1 MNHHIRYLRDTQ
13 LETSL
18 MYQLAPFIDAY
29 RPHSPIPTKAELNEA
44 LLDKS
49 PLSMVELCSDVGIT
63 YER

>member
-1 MNHHIRYLRDTQ
+1 
-13 LETSL
+13 

-29 RPHSPIPTKAELNEA
+29 RPHTEPPSREEMNEA

-49 PLSMVELCSDVGIT
+49 PLSMVELAKDVGVT